1 MGQAPRPSYSRER
14 PRRVEGQRDPRAP
27 VATGEVRRGAVAGED
42 GMVVTPVSVMTPD
55 RLGLATLTNIIL
67 DVPEG
72 IAVVDETGF
81 YHYVNPAGCRI
92 LGASLGE
99 LTGRPAFPRET
110 AGNGRRPAP
119 AAPAAGEHAIPTVR
133 LRRPN
138 GQQVELEYHDTSI
151 VVAGRDFALVTFR
164 DVTEARRRERQL
176 AAFGRTASSVAFS
189 GSLRE
194 ALEAIA
200 GEIVR
205 ATGTAGTQIVTMDP
219 VDHGF
224 RLIGLAGFPE
234 DTNDFAVRLE
244 QCRQRGARLR
254 MVEAVRDRSVVIVR
268 HRKAEIMRDPAWEP
282 LHGVMGRLDWDSYV
296 AVPLFVRDQAVGVLN
311 AFYPPRRDPGDS
323 DIAFL
328 SAMGDQAAVA
338 VENARLLADSK
349 GRAALEERHRIARDL
364 HDSIQQELFS
374 MTLHVRA
381 LQLTVDRLGDAQPS
395 IRRGV
400 TELLEL
406 SHSTLSDMRSLIFEL
421 RPALLR
427 EQGLVEA
434 VRRYAAI
441 VAAREGLRINVPAAD
456 RLAIAATTEEDCY
469 RLIQEA
475 LHNVVKHAGAT
486 SVNIEI
492 GCASWD
498 EGTLL
503 VEVTDDGAGFDPAT
517 VSPGHLGLVT
527 MRERAESLG
536 GQLEVVTA
544 PGRGTTVRV
553 LVPRGLGRISGPGGT
568 GPVGDAGT
576 MSRRPG

>member
-1 MGQAPRPSYSRER
+1 
-14 PRRVEGQRDPRAP
+14 
-27 VATGEVRRGAVAGED
+27 
-42 GMVVTPVSVMTPD
+42 MTPD
-55 RLGLATLTNIIL
+55 RLGLATLTSIIL

-72 IAVVDETGF
+72 IAVVDEDGL

-92 LGASLGE
+92 LGASPEE
-99 LTGRPAFPRET
+99 LPGRSAFRRDT
-110 AGNGRRPAP
+110 AGNGHRPAS
-119 AAPAAGEHAIPTVR
+119 AAPVGGEHAIPTVR
-133 LRRPN
+133 LRRPD
-138 GQQVELEYHDTSI
+138 GRWVELEYHDTSI

-189 GSLRE
+189 GSLRK
-194 ALEAIA
+194 ALEVIA
-200 GEIVR
+200 GEVVR

-234 DTNDFAVRLE
+234 DTDDFAVRLE

-254 MVEAVRDRSVVIVR
+254 MVEAVRTRSVVIAR

-282 LHGVMGRLDWDSYV
+282 LHGQMGRLDWDSFV

-311 AFYPPRRDPGDS
+311 AFYPPQHDPGDS

-328 SAMGDQAAVA
+328 STMADQAAVA
-338 VENARLLADSK
+338 VQNARLLADSK

-381 LQLTVDRLGDAQPS
+381 LQLSIDRLGDTQPS
-395 IRRGV
+395 IRRSV

-406 SHSTLSDMRSLIFEL
+406 SQSTVSDMRSLIFEL
-421 RPALLR
+421 RPAVLR

-434 VRRYAAI
+434 VRRYAAT
-441 VAAREGLRINVPAAD
+441 VAARKDLRIDVHAGAD
-456 RLAIAATTEEDCY
+456 RLDIPASAEEDYY

-475 LHNVVKHAGAT
+475 LHNVVKHAGAD
-486 SVNIEI
+486 SVQIEI

-498 EGTLL
+498 KGTML
-503 VEVTDDGAGFDPAT
+503 VEVTDDGAGFDPDA
-517 VSPGHLGLVT
+517 VPPGHLGLVT
-527 MRERAESLG
+527 MRERAEWLG
-536 GQLEVVTA
+536 GQLEVLTA

-553 LVPRGLGRISGPGGT
+553 LVPRGLGRALERLSGPGGA
-568 GPVGDAGT
+568 GPAEDVGAT
-576 MSRRPG
+576 SRRPA